1 MPLSLPPL
9 LRWKSSSD
17 FWLSFRYFSKAVA
30 AAAGYRPRLTK
41 RKRQLNFSFTS
52 DRPGEIRPRAR
63 ERRGAASCV
72 WLSVG
77 QLIAYCFTISLL
89 IKCVRR
95 RWFGPSWRRR
105 NAYPPPPRLSSTLSP
120 PLPSVRGVRPR
131 PSVCFCLINC
141 KS

>member
-1 MPLSLPPL
+1 MPLFLSPPL
-9 LRWKSSSD
+9 LRWKPSSD

-30 AAAGYRPRLTK
+30 AAAIDLAYIV

-95 RWFGPSWRRR
+95 RWFGPSRRRR

-120 PLPSVRGVRPR
+120 PLRSRRPR
-131 PSVCFCLINC
+131 PSASVCFCLINC